1 MTKLHGGALVDVG
14 NVIIDHVTA
23 GTTRELVDT
32 PGWYETIPPQP
43 GAFEGLK
50 TLSDAFGGN
59 ITLVYNAENT
69 ADRKI
74 LDWLSLHKLTERT
87 GIRFDRVYRTTHGRD
102 KTPFMGHESATHFGT
117 TVIIDDRLEVMR
129 YFMDRDVKH
138 LLLFKPQI
146 DLEIKGLKER
156 NIWEFVSPIQDAV
169 HEIND
174 WGEISRLFA
183 K

>member
-50 TLSDAFGGN
+50 ALSQAFGGN
-59 ITLVYNAENT
+59 ITLVYNAMDT

-74 LDWLSLHKLTERT
+74 LDWLSLHELTERT
-87 GIRFDRVYRTTHGRD
+87 GISFDRVHRTTHGRD
-102 KTPFMGHESATHFGT
+102 KTPFMSHESATHFGT

-129 YFMDRDVKH
+129 YFLDRDVQH

-146 DLEIKGLKER
+146 DREIAELKER
-156 NIWEFVSPIQDAV
+156 DIWDFVSPVQNAV
-169 HEIND
+169 HEINA
-174 WGEISRLFA
+174 WAEIPSLFA